1 MRDDFQIGIQSVR
14 ERSVYESEGWKKS
27 EGCPTR
33 FFNCCRTR
41 HISLGV
47 RDEMVRAEC
56 PLPKFSIFG
65 LSRHCHESKA
75 RAIVTL
81 LIPFL

>member
-56 PLPKFSIFG
+56 PLPFSFCKNG
-65 LSRHCHESKA
+65 QN
-75 RAIVTL
+75 
-81 LIPFL
+81 